1 MDKNKIILPIVVAAA
16 IIFGVFLGNLL
27 SSRPSQNPFVYN
39 EGSSNGKI
47 DMLLNL
53 IDRQY
58 VDTISMDSLE
68 ESVIPK
74 ILSDLDP
81 HSSYIPKEE
90 LQIVN
95 DDLSGSF
102 SGIGV
107 QFNIQQDTVVIVQ
120 VINGGPSEHIGIQ
133 PGDRIVEVD
142 DSSFVGKS
150 INNDKVVKR
159 LRGPKGTKVKVGVKR
174 TGADEILRFTITRGD
189 VPTNSVDVAYML
201 DKQVGYVKVSKFGA
215 TTYEEFYDA
224 LASLKRQGA
233 NAFVVDLRENSGGY
247 LDAAINMINLLL
259 HRNELIVYTQG
270 KAQERADAIAD
281 GKGYFQE
288 EPLAVLIDEWSA
300 SASEIFSGAIQDN
313 DRGWVIGRRSF
324 GKGLVQQQIP
334 LRDGS
339 AVRLTI
345 ARYYTPSGR
354 CIQKPYTNKEDYEME
369 VYKRYESGELDS
381 DSAQAVTD
389 TVKYYTKNGRVVYG
403 GGGITPD
410 IIIPRDTLGVTKY
423 YTRLHNSASLYEYS
437 FRYTDE
443 HRDQLKSFGSVE
455 DLAAYLDK
463 VDLCDGVVTYAQK
476 KGIELGKTPLM
487 ADTRT
492 RINRL
497 VKAYIIRNF
506 FGDNGF
512 YPVFNE
518 SDVVIETA
526 VKKLNDQLR

>member
-1 MDKNKIILPIVVAAA
+1 MDKKNILLPI
-16 IIFGVFLGNLL
+16 IIALSLIVGVFLGNLL
-27 SSRPSQNPFVYN
+27 SSRTSQNPFSGD
-39 EGSSNGKI
+39 EGSSNGKM
-47 DMLLNL
+47 DMILNL

-58 VDTISMDSLE
+58 VDEVDIDSLSE
-68 ESVIPK
+68 LVIPK

-81 HSSYIPKEE
+81 HSSYIPEDE

-107 QFNIQQDTVVIVQ
+107 QFNIQQDTVVIIQ
-120 VINGGPSEHIGIQ
+120 VINGGPSEHLGIQ

-142 DSSFVGKS
+142 DSSFVGKV
-150 INNDKVVKR
+150 INNDKVVKK
-159 LRGPKGTKVKVGVKR
+159 LRGPKNTKVKLGIKR
-174 TGADEILRFTITRGD
+174 ANTSEILHFTVIRGD
-189 VPTNSVDVAYML
+189 VPTNSVDACYML
-201 DKQVGYVKVSKFGA
+201 NQKIGYVKVSKFGA
-215 TTYEEFYDA
+215 TTYEEFCDA
-224 LASLKRQGA
+224 LFSLKKQGA
-233 NAFVVDLRENSGGY
+233 ESFVIDLRENSGGY
-247 LDAAINMINLLL
+247 LDAAINMINLFLS
-259 HRNELIVYTQG
+259 RNELIVYTEG

-281 GKGYFQE
+281 GKGYFQK

-313 DRGWVIGRRSF
+313 DRGIIIGRRSF

-354 CIQKPYTNKEDYEME
+354 CIQKPYDNKDDYEME

-381 DSAQAVTD
+381 DTVQVIADS
-389 TVKYYTKNGRVVYG
+389 VKYYTNKGRVVYG

-410 IIIPRDTLGVTKY
+410 VIIPRDTIGVTKY
-423 YTRLHNSASLYEYS
+423 YTKLHNTATLYEYS

-443 HRDQLKSFGSVE
+443 HRNELKSYKSVDGLMTHLE
-455 DLAAYLDK
+455 K
-463 VDLCDGVVTYAQK
+463 INLCDGLVAYAK
-476 KGIELGKTPLM
+476 TKGIEKEKEPMT
-487 ADTRT
+487 AETRS

-497 VKAYIIRNF
+497 LKAYIVRNF
-506 FGDNGF
+506 FGDSGF
-512 YPVFNE
+512 YPIYNE
-518 SDVVIETA
+518 GDNVIGTA
-526 VKKLNDQLR
+526 VKKLEEQVR